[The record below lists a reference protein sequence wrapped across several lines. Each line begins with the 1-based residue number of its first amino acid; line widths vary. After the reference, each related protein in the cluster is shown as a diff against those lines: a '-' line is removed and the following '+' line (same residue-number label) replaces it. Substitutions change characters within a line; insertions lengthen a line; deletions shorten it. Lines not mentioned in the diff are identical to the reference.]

1 MQLPDDIYF
10 RQLTYNPGDVARW
23 GSYLSQQEIER
34 RGLMKAESRQRSF
47 LLGRAALRL
56 LLGELTNT
64 DPSLVEL
71 RVMSDGRV
79 TAPGTPFHISIS
91 HSGDRAVAVVS
102 ERRVG
107 VDVEQIVEKPESL
120 LRFVLHD
127 DEVPHIEA
135 LPVSANDRLFLC
147 WTLKEAV
154 LKAIGT
160 GLLRSPKSV
169 RLNIDFEQG
178 RASVNEEGGIT
189 WNVLFEQQNDYMLAV
204 AIEPHE

>member
-1 MQLPDDIYF
+1 MQLPEDIF
-10 RQLTYNPGDVARW
+10 IRQLTYNSGDVTRW

-34 RGLMKAESRQRSF
+34 RDLFKAESRQRSF
-47 LLGRAALRL
+47 LLGRAAIRI
-56 LLGELTNT
+56 LLGELTSV
-64 DPSLVEL
+64 DPSQVEL
-71 RVMSDGRV
+71 RVMEDGRV
-79 TAPGTPFHISIS
+79 TAPGTPYYVSIS
-91 HSGDRAVAVVS
+91 HSGDRAVAIVS

-120 LRFVLHD
+120 LRFVLHE
-127 DEVPHIEA
+127 DEIPHIHS

-160 GLLRSPKSV
+160 GLMRSPKSV
-169 RLNIDFEQG
+169 RLNIDFEQR
-178 RASVNEEGGIT
+178 RAKVNEEGGIT
-189 WNVLFEQQNDYMLAV
+189 WTVLFEQQDDYMLAV